1 MAIQTKII
9 LALLIIIPLANCSVQ
24 SLVTSLLKFEEGTH
38 ANGICYPYRDSRG
51 YPTIGYGRLC
61 AMVQVAND
69 AAAKPYWDA
78 LGPCSQANAESW
90 LQSAISQRT
99 NCVNS
104 IPNIRAAYSAASDY
118 RKAVIISMAYQ
129 LGCDGLSG
137 FKKTLGLMAN
147 GNWDQASR
155 EMLNSAWANQTP
167 NRANRHSIV
176 IRTNG
181 CGNFCGY
188 YGW

>member
-1 MAIQTKII
+1 
-9 LALLIIIPLANCSVQ
+9 
-24 SLVTSLLKFEEGTH
+24 
-38 ANGICYPYRDSRG
+38 
-51 YPTIGYGRLC
+51 
-61 AMVQVAND
+61 
-69 AAAKPYWDA
+69 
-78 LGPCSQANAESW
+78 
-90 LQSAISQRT
+90 
-99 NCVNS
+99 
-104 IPNIRAAYSAASDY
+104 
-118 RKAVIISMAYQ
+118 MAYQ

-167 NRANRHSIV
+167 DRANRHSIV

-181 CGNFCGY
+181 CGIFCGY